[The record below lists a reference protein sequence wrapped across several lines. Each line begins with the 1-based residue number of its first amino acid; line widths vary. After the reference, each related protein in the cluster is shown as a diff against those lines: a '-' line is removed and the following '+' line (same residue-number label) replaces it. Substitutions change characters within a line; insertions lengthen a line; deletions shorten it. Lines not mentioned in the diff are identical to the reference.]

1 MFMFKILL
9 LFINNKDRNLWKILD
24 YLLPLQNCCNIVNSF
39 IMSKLSTKDI
49 YTKIEL
55 QLCNN

>member
-49 YTKIEL
+49 
-55 QLCNN
+55 